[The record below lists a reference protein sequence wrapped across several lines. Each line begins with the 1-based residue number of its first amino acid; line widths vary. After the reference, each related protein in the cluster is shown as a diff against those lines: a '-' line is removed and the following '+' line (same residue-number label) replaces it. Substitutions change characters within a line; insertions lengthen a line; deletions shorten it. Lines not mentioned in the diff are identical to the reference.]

1 MPLQLQIV
9 VKDNGSAAIQNVNKN
24 IRQLDKSTSIF
35 GNSLAKTGSILES
48 AFAATAMVGAVG
60 KFIASA
66 EEQVRVNNKLI
77 ISAANVGQ
85 AHLVNI
91 KQVNDLTAAY
101 QKKTNFGDEEQ
112 IAALGTLTTITGD
125 YAKALEYLPQVMNFA
140 TFAGKDLKTA
150 AEDYGKATQGNLMML
165 AKLFPE
171 LNKLKEQGVST
182 AEIMDKVNKRISGL
196 AEADLSNLK
205 YFTNAI
211 GDAGEKVGDYFLPS
225 LKIAADLFGQMPEQ
239 IEAVA
244 AALPVLALAFK
255 TAGGPI
261 TIVAAVL
268 TGIGYTYG
276 QIQDKISRTAMLTDA
291 YADKVDNVLK
301 AKEALTVVEEEYNK
315 ALDEQE
321 QKQRVLDNLMKAG
334 KTVDEDSQARKDFI
348 AAVGRVQKLR
358 DLSERYKKIIK
369 NLSGTKPPPS
379 APVQK
384 GETDEDFDSWYK
396 KQRQGIIKSEKEDA
410 IKKLDEISAFL
421 DQRIAFEESYY
432 NKSRDM
438 AVQATE
444 TKLDDLALE
453 YEREIEMAEKLGAD
467 KTLIN
472 QMYLESYKKIKAE
485 EMAAAEFAAIRQSAM
500 AYQMAGDV
508 AGALAQLNEAAKG
521 SARATQGLL
530 VMQAIANTASGIMA
544 IWGNP
549 NPMVTFPQRVAESV
563 VVGATGAAQILRIKS
578 QKLADGGWVQ
588 GAGTSRSDN
597 VPTMLS
603 PRERVLSVR
612 EIERNGGQNAIDRA
626 INAGTAGRGSISV
639 NIAGSIVAPNEWLRD
654 ELLPAIERELSR

>member
-1 MPLQLQIV
+1 MPLQLQII
-9 VKDNGSAAIQNVNKN
+9 VKDNGTAVIQNVNKN
-24 IRQLDKSTSIF
+24 IKSLDKSTS
-35 GNSLAKTGSILES
+35 SLGASVQKTGSLLET

-77 ISAANVGQ
+77 VSAANVGQ

-125 YAKALEYLPQVMNFA
+125 YAKALEYLPQVMNYA
-140 TFAGKDLKTA
+140 TFAGKNLQTA

-165 AKLFPE
+165 ARLFPE

-182 AEIMDKVNKRISGL
+182 AEIMDTVNKRISGL

-225 LKIAADLFGQMPEQ
+225 LKIAADLFGQMPGQ
-239 IEAVA
+239 IQAIA

-276 QIQDKISRTAMLTDA
+276 QIQDKIARTAMLTDA
-291 YADKVDNVLK
+291 YADKVDNLLK

-315 ALDEQE
+315 ALDEQA

-334 KTVDEDSQARKDFI
+334 KTVDEDSQARKDVM
-348 AAVGRVQKLR
+348 AAAGRIQELR
-358 DLSERYKKIIK
+358 ALSERYKKIIEK
-369 NLSGTKPPPS
+369 FSGTKPP
-379 APVQK
+379 K
-384 GETDEDFDSWYK
+384 NETETETKKAFDSWHK
-396 KQRQGIIKSEKEDA
+396 EQMQEIIKGEKEDSLKRLA
-410 IKKLDEISAFL
+410 EINAFL
-421 DQRIAFEESYY
+421 DQRIALEESFY

-453 YEREIEMAEKLGAD
+453 YEREIEMAENLGAD

-472 QMYLESYKKIKAE
+472 EMYLENYKRIKAE
-485 EMAAAEFAAIRQSAM
+485 ETAAAEFAAIRQSAM

-508 AGALAQLNEAAKG
+508 AGALAELNDATKG
-521 SARATQGLL
+521 SAEVTRGLL
-530 VMQAIANTASGIMA
+530 ALQAVMNMASGIMA

-549 NPMVTFPQRVAESV
+549 NPLVTFPQRLVQTGIL
-563 VVGATGAAQILRIKS
+563 GAIGTAQVIKIRS

-588 GAGTSRSDN
+588 GTGSSRSDN

-626 INAGTAGRGSISV
+626 INAGTAGGGGISISV
-639 NIAGSIVAPNEWLRD
+639 AGNIIAPNEWLRD
-654 ELLPAIERELSR
+654 ELLPAIERERSR